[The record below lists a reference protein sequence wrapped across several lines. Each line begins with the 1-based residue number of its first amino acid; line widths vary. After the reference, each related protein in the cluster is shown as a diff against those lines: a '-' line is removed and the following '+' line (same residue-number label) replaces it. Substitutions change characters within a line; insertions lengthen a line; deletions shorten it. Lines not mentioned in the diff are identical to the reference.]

1 MMKSSMLMLML
12 MLMLPMMIPQLR
24 KVFRAL
30 FIARLLGR
38 ALVMPKLMCQYDFYW
53 DEGRLKDG
61 RVLDADGPPPGPF
74 ACPLDHVFYLESLE
88 NHHDFVESSFLE
100 NPHVP
105 VDAIESTAILS
116 PPDDTMNST
125 ELIDAYY
132 LAHNRSSILHFTGDI
147 DLYFD
152 DIEYVKSSMIPIS
165 TYLIHSANLMKDKG
179 GNLPIGLG

>member
-1 MMKSSMLMLML
+1 
-12 MLMLPMMIPQLR
+12 
-24 KVFRAL
+24 
-30 FIARLLGR
+30 
-38 ALVMPKLMCQYDFYW
+38 MPKLMCQYDFYW

-74 ACPLDHVFYLESLE
+74 ACPLDHVFHLESLE
-88 NHHDFVESSFLE
+88 RHHDFVESSFLE

-147 DLYFD
+147 DRYWTETD
-152 DIEYVKSSMIPIS
+152 DMEYVLSSMVPIS
-165 TYLIHSANLMKDKG
+165 TYLIYSANLMKDKG